1 MSMIY
6 DELKKAEEMRHNGGH
21 SHISAGV
28 RIKGE
33 VSGSEDLV
41 ADGAIEGPVSLA
53 GSTLSIGENGA
64 VKGNI
69 AAKTVVVHGTVNGN
83 VEATDLI
90 KVAPTGSIT
99 GDILTARIAI
109 EDGARCKGAID
120 VGRK

>member
-6 DELKKAEEMRHNGGH
+6 DELKKAEQLRHNG

-33 VSGSEDLV
+33 ISGSEDLV
-41 ADGAIEGPVSLA
+41 ADGAIEGPVSLEGA
-53 GSTLSIGENGA
+53 MLSIGETGN

-69 AAKTVVVHGTVNGN
+69 AAKTVVVHGAVNGN
-83 VEATDLI
+83 VSATDLI
-90 KVAPTGSIT
+90 NVAPTGSIA

-109 EDGARCKGAID
+109 EDGARCKGTID